1 MREKKMLRRTAAGM
15 IAAVLMAGGI
25 STAYAAE
32 TPGLSLGNDGAVAAE
47 ISLLQPDSTYYFP
60 VQYTREDGRLVQ
72 VRASEADALELEV
85 RSGEALDG
93 AEIRTWNGRC
103 YVRLETA
110 GDIRDGERYTTELT
124 LRYDRGGDE
133 ETLDFAVTA
142 GLRAASLSSVQA
154 GEPIPVRTYM
164 PLYTVAQQMELARL
178 NPLASGDLCGRGMEL
193 YRHPH
198 CQGDS
203 GFLGDPGEHSGS
215 GTVPGRRTGSLSG
228 LPGRRQ
234 L

>member
-25 STAYAAE
+25 STVYAAE

-142 GLRAASLSSVQA
+142 GLRAASLSSVQGRGTHSGQNLYA
-154 GEPIPVRTYM
+154 
-164 PLYTVAQQMELARL
+164 PLHRSPADGTGPAE
-178 NPLASGDLCGRGMEL
+178 PLASGDLCGRGLEL
-193 YRHPH
+193 YRYPH

-215 GTVPGRRTGSLSG
+215 GTVSGRQHRQPIW

>member
-110 GDIRDGERYTTELT
+110 G
-124 LRYDRGGDE
+124 
-133 ETLDFAVTA
+133 TA
-142 GLRAASLSSVQA
+142 NATPPSSPCGMTRAGTRRHWTSLSQRVCVRRAFRRYRPGNPFRS
-154 GEPIPVRTYM
+154 EPICPFT
-164 PLYTVAQQMELARL
+164 P
-178 NPLASGDLCGRGMEL
+178 
-193 YRHPH
+193 
-198 CQGDS
+198 
-203 GFLGDPGEHSGS
+203 
-215 GTVPGRRTGSLSG
+215 
-228 LPGRRQ
+228 
-234 L
+234 

>member
-1 MREKKMLRRTAAGM
+1 MLRRTAAGM

-178 NPLASGDLCGRGMEL
+178 NLWRPVT
-193 YRHPH
+193 
-198 CQGDS
+198 
-203 GFLGDPGEHSGS
+203 FVGEGWSFTGTLTAK
-215 GTVPGRRTGSLSG
+215 GTVDL
-228 LPGRRQ
+228 
-234 L
+234 